1 MDGKIM
7 KIAFNFKKYDE
18 VDKEYKRLVDLG
30 VESVFPQTTMPWEK
44 RTCYVADPE
53 GNLLEIG
60 SFGA

>member
-1 MDGKIM
+1 ME
-7 KIAFNFKKYDE
+7 IAFSLKSYDE

-30 VESVFPQTTMPWEK
+30 VESIFPSTTMPWGQ
-44 RTCYVADPE
+44 RTCYIADPE